1 MAKMSANKTSNGND
15 RFSSQIQ
22 EVNLSSS
29 EDFLELDKKGFQAIE
44 VSKTASRNRQ
54 AHSQNAVTNKIEVET
69 ELLGRNRRSVLG
81 RIKAR
86 TAAMLIGSAV
96 MLPILAT
103 STATYYFGNR
113 AIERQTILA
122 KRANNIELAETE
134 LARAENLLAM
144 LLIGTGIT
152 ALLAGSIAAWIVKRL
167 LEEKSAAIEEISE
180 KAIASQLSGNLVPS
194 VLQQNI
200 LEDTVE
206 EARSYLKCDRAI
218 VYSLN
223 RDDYGKIVAESVA
236 ARYTRALGKTISDPC
251 LADKYLQ
258 KYQKGEAIVIDDLG
272 SVTSGDRELDLEVKA
287 NLAVPIIDENKLL
300 GLLVAHQCEAVREWQ
315 QSEIGFLQQLARKT
329 SLAWKNAELQD
340 DLARLQASADRE
352 KQWTNYFT
360 DAVRHIRQSIAED
373 NVLEISVEEVRRVLK
388 CDRVVVYS
396 QGKDNYGVVVAE
408 SVLPGY
414 PRALNKTIEVAA
426 RSLEE
431 YRDGEVH
438 AIDDIYEVGISQ
450 QYIQQLETLQVKANL
465 VTPILVRG
473 ELFGLL
479 VAHQCSASRHWLDY
493 ETRWISQIATQV
505 GFALDNA
512 KVLAESAVR
521 QKQAERERQWTN
533 YFTEAVHHIHQSI
546 AEDNVLEISVEEV
559 RRVLGCDRVVVYSLG
574 KDKYG
579 MVVAESVLP
588 GYPRALN
595 KTIEVAARSL
605 EEYRDG
611 EVRAIDDIYEV
622 EISQQYIEQL
632 ETLQVKANL
641 ITPIFN
647 RGELFGLLVAH
658 QCSASRHWLDYETR
672 WISQIATQVG
682 FALDNATLLKKSA
695 SNVSLK
701 LLNDFSFSLSAIADR
716 SELRVAVE
724 QVRQILKLD
733 RTIIYQFDSQ
743 DYANIAAESVVAG
756 YPKASDSSDNF
767 NLVREYDRDKIRE
780 IANITSADL
789 TDSDLE
795 RLKSL
800 SVRAILSV
808 PISLGD
814 RLFGLLVGHQCQQP
828 RPWSSSEID
837 LFTQLAVQLGFAIE
851 RIKLQQEL
859 NLANNISQNQTEHQ
873 LKSPRR
879 DRQSELTVAN
889 EAALPVLK
897 IQNDP
902 QLAVTDSIADVDR
915 ETLFNGNLDSYSE
928 DLTAA
933 GKAISKALNEVK
945 MPNSSPNLDL
955 AVDPIDDPPKS
966 ESDST
971 SALLPIGDTIVAAD
985 KSGLKPVIQY
995 NLEPEVIVGQLV
1007 ESSETPNSVLMNQ
1020 FVDEMSDLSERV
1032 SQQSLFV
1039 TESFQ
1044 KLAEFA
1050 KQLSERESS

>member
-22 EVNLSSS
+22 EVNLAPSKDS
-29 EDFLELDKKGFQAIE
+29 LKLDRKGFQAIE
-44 VSKTASRNRQ
+44 VSKTALRNRQ

-113 AIERQTILA
+113 TIERQTILA

-167 LEEKSAAIEEISE
+167 LEKSAAIEEISE

-236 ARYTRALGKTISDPC
+236 ARYTRALGKTIFDPC

-258 KYQKGEAIVIDDLG
+258 KYQKGEAIVIDDLE
-272 SVTSGDRELDLEVKA
+272 SVTSDDRELNLEVKA
-287 NLAVPIIDENKLL
+287 NLAVPIINENKLL

-315 QSEIGFLQQLARKT
+315 QSEIRYLRQLARKT
-329 SLAWKNAELQD
+329 SLAWENAELQD
-340 DLARLQASADRE
+340 NLAGLQAS
-352 KQWTNYFT
+352 
-360 DAVRHIRQSIAED
+360 
-373 NVLEISVEEVRRVLK
+373 
-388 CDRVVVYS
+388 
-396 QGKDNYGVVVAE
+396 
-408 SVLPGY
+408 
-414 PRALNKTIEVAA
+414 
-426 RSLEE
+426 
-431 YRDGEVH
+431 
-438 AIDDIYEVGISQ
+438 
-450 QYIQQLETLQVKANL
+450 
-465 VTPILVRG
+465 
-473 ELFGLL
+473 
-479 VAHQCSASRHWLDY
+479 
-493 ETRWISQIATQV
+493 
-505 GFALDNA
+505 
-512 KVLAESAVR
+512 
-521 QKQAERERQWTN
+521 AERERQWTN
-533 YFTEAVHHIHQSI
+533 YFSDAVRHIHQSI

-559 RRVLGCDRVVVYSLG
+559 RRVLGCDRVVVYSQG

-579 MVVAESVLP
+579 VVVAESVLP

-622 EISQQYIEQL
+622 GISQQYIEPL

-641 ITPIFN
+641 ITPILV

-672 WISQIATQVG
+672 WISKIATQVGFALDNAKVLAESAVRQKQAERERQWTNYFTEAVRHIHQSIAEDNVLEISVEEVRRVLECDRVVVYSQGKDNHGVVVAESVLPGYPRALNKTIEVAARSSEEYRNDEVRAIDDIYEVGISQQYIEPLETLQVKANLITPILVRGELFGLLVAHQCSASRHWLDYETHWMSQIATQVG
-682 FALDNATLLKKSA
+682 FALDNATLLKESA

-701 LLNDFSFSLSAIADR
+701 LLNDFSFSLGAIADR

-724 QVRQILKLD
+724 QVRQILELD

-743 DYANIAAESVVAG
+743 DYVNIAAESVVAG

-767 NLVREYDRDKIRE
+767 NSVREYDRDKIRA

-789 TDSDLE
+789 TDSDLK

-800 SVRAILSV
+800 SVRAILEV

-814 RLFGLLVGHQCQQP
+814 RLFGLLVGYQCQQP
-828 RPWSSSEID
+828 RSWSSSEID
-837 LFTQLAVQLGFAIE
+837 LFTQLAVQLGFAFE
-851 RIKLQQEL
+851 RIKLQQDR
-859 NLANNISQNQTEHQ
+859 AKYQ
-873 LKSPRR
+873 LESLRS

-889 EAALPVLK
+889 ESTLQAIEV
-897 IQNDP
+897 QNEL
-902 QLAVTDSIADVDR
+902 QLAVTDSIPDVDR
-915 ETLFNGNLDSYSE
+915 QTLFNGNLDSHSE

-933 GKAISKALNEVK
+933 GKAISKALDEVK

-955 AVDPIDDPPKS
+955 AVDPIDDTPKS

-971 SALLPIGDTIVAAD
+971 SALLPTKDIAVTAD
-985 KSGLKPVIQY
+985 EISLESLIQY

-1007 ESSETPNSVLMNQ
+1007 ESSETPNSDLMNQ
-1020 FVDEMSDLSERV
+1020 FVDEMSDLSKRV

-1050 KQLSERESS
+1050 KQLSERKSS